1 MSRGLGD
8 VYKRQPYHLD
18 ALDEPLVSLPTFAA
32 TVNGNGA
39 VRRSWDQSPTAGPP
53 LGGALELPSRPGT
66 TPIADVVYRRR
77 TRVIGRV
84 HAIRV
89 DPLHDAPTLELVLVD
104 GTGSISLVFLGRRR
118 LAAVEIGSVL
128 VADGTA
134 GLHRG
139 RLALLNP
146 TYEMVPTSG

>member
-1 MSRGLGD
+1 M
-8 VYKRQPYHLD
+8 
-18 ALDEPLVSLPTFAA
+18 
-32 TVNGNGA
+32 
-39 VRRSWDQSPTAGPP
+39 AGPP
-53 LGGALELPSRPGT
+53 LGGALELPARPGT

-89 DPLHDAPTLELVLVD
+89 APLHDAPTLELVLVD